1 MITKTEYEVELESLA
16 PLKMDKWLNEPQPK
30 SLEGYKKQAELKVY
44 LNEKGEISIP
54 ANAIKASMRL
64 ASSEIGKIKESKKN
78 RQTVSSSLFFDK
90 DMYSIGKK
98 KPDMIVEDVVTRG
111 VGDKVT
117 RVKTFRPLIKQWKV
131 KVKITSWNTEK
142 ATGDFIQESLILAGA
157 RFGILSHRPEFG
169 RFKVKSF
176 KQLK

>member
-1 MITKTEYEVELESLA
+1 MITKTEYEAELESLA

-30 SLEGYKKQAELKVY
+30 SEAGYKKQAELKVY
-44 LNEKGEISIP
+44 LDDKGNISIP
-54 ANAIKASMRL
+54 ANSIKASMRL
-64 ASSEIGKIKESKKN
+64 ASSEIGKKMEAKKN
-78 RQTVSSSLFFDK
+78 RQTVSSAVFLEK
-90 DMYSIGKK
+90 EMYSLGKK

-117 RVKTFRPLIKQWKV
+117 RVKTFRPLIKSWKI
-131 KVKITSWNTEK
+131 KIKIISYG
-142 ATGDFIQESLILAGA
+142 ATKDFIEQSLELAGI

-169 RFKVKSF
+169 RFRVKSF

>member
-1 MITKTEYEVELESLA
+1 MITKTEYEAELESIA
-16 PLKMDKWLNEPQPK
+16 PLKMDKWLDEAQPK

-54 ANAIKASMRL
+54 ANAIKAAMRL
-64 ASSEIGKIKESKKN
+64 ASSEIGKKMEAKKN
-78 RQTVSSSLFFDK
+78 RQTVSSAVFLEK
-90 DMYSIGKK
+90 EMYSIGKK

-117 RVKTFRPLIKQWKV
+117 RVKTFRPLIKQWKI
-131 KVKITSWNTEK
+131 KVVIISYG
-142 ATGDFIQESLILAGA
+142 ATKDFIEQSLMLAGI

>member
-1 MITKTEYEVELESLA
+1 MITKTEYEAELESLS
-16 PLKMDKWLNEPQPK
+16 PLKMDKWINEPQPK
-30 SLEGYKKQAELKVY
+30 SEAGYKKQAELKVY
-44 LNEKGEISIP
+44 LDSKGNISIP

-64 ASSEIGKIKESKKN
+64 ASSEIGKKMEAKKN
-78 RQTVSSSLFFDK
+78 RQTVSSAVFFEK
-90 DMYSIGKK
+90 EMYSLGKK

-117 RVKTFRPLIKQWKV
+117 RVKTFRPLIKQWKI
-131 KVKITSWNTEK
+131 KVIIVSYNPVS
-142 ATGDFIQESLILAGA
+142 ATKDFIEQSLELAGI

-169 RFKVKSF
+169 RFTVKSF